1 MTPRERWL
9 CALRHEEPDRL
20 PIHDTL
26 WERTVARWR
35 TEGLPA
41 DRSPDDHFGYEM
53 APQGPDIS
61 LRFPVTTLEQTDRYI
76 LHTDSNGATHRVFR
90 DHESTP
96 ELVGYTITSPETWEE
111 HKPRLLWDDTR
122 VDWAGGLAGNRAL
135 REQGKFVPYF
145 AHIGYDWLQ
154 RMTGPEVM
162 LVAMAQD
169 PSWVQDMMHT
179 LMDLVIRGCE
189 EMLARGFIFDGAFI
203 ADDLGYRNGTLFSP
217 AMFRR
222 YEFPEQQRMYEYFRS
237 QGLPVILHSC
247 GNVREFIPLLIEAG
261 LTCLQPLEVKAG
273 MDLVALKRDYGDR
286 LAFMGGIDVRAM
298 AHPDPAVIEH
308 EISTKIPVARDG
320 GGYIYHA
327 DHSVPDNVSF
337 AQYQRVMELVRQ
349 YGSG

>member
-35 TEGLPA
+35 MEGLPA
-41 DRSPDDHFGYEM
+41 DQSPDAYFGYEM

-61 LRFPVTTLEQTDRYI
+61 LQLPVTTLEETETYVIATD
-76 LHTDSNGATHRVFR
+76 TNGATHRVFR

-96 ELVGYTITSPETWEE
+96 ELLDYTITSPESWEQ
-111 HKPRLLWDDTR
+111 HRTRLQWNETR
-122 VDWAGGLAGNRAL
+122 VDWEPALAANRAL
-135 REQGKFVPYF
+135 RRQGQFVPYF

-154 RMTGPEVM
+154 RIVGPERM
-162 LVAMAQD
+162 LVAMATD
-169 PSWVQDMMHT
+169 SAWVQDMMRT
-179 LMDLVIRGCE
+179 LMDLVVRGCE
-189 EMLARGFIFDGAFI
+189 AMLARGFVFDGAFI
-203 ADDLGYRNGTLFSP
+203 ANDMGYRNGTLFSP
-217 AMFRR
+217 AMFRQ
-222 YEFPEQQRMYEYFRS
+222 YEYPEQQRLYGYLAS
-237 QGLPVILHSC
+237 QGLPAILHSC

-273 MDLVALKRDYGDR
+273 MDLIALKRRHGDR
-286 LAFMGGIDVRAM
+286 LAFMGGIDARAM
-298 AHPDPAVIEH
+298 AHPDPAVIEQ
-308 EISTKIPVARDG
+308 EISTKLPVARQD

-337 AQYQRVMELVRQ
+337 AQYRRVMELVRE
-349 YGSG
+349 YGAG